1 MFVSLHYMENSFFNR
16 RNGAIDM
23 LRGLTMFLMIFVND
37 FWTVGD
43 VPHFLEHA
51 GTHEDAMGLADIVFP
66 MFLFAV
72 GMSIPYA
79 IEHRF
84 AKRIAGEKTLA
95 HIISRTFALLVMG
108 VFLVNANGRMAPLL
122 GCGDWL
128 FSLLAILGFFL
139 TWNAYP
145 EQFKA
150 GRWLRGAGIVL
161 LLALAITYRTQ
172 DGGLM
177 KARWWGI
184 LGMIGWAYLFTA
196 VAWLLCRQRTGILS
210 LLWVGFAALNLLTTE
225 MRDES
230 MLIEGPNILKDFL
243 RALNLDN
250 GNTVLMTLGG
260 VLVAV
265 QEKNFVREPA
275 GRKLLYAALSVG
287 VLIGFGTA
295 AHEDWII
302 SKNLGT
308 LPWCFYVTAIAV
320 VLYTLLRVLEEK
332 GWTRWFAPFRPAG
345 IATLTVYLLPDVY
358 YAVAEGL
365 GLESP
370 DWLEGPLGLVKCVAF
385 AFLCIGTAW
394 ALGKA
399 GVKIKI

>member
-1 MFVSLHYMENSFFNR
+1 MENTFFGR

-23 LRGLTMFLMIFVND
+23 LRGLTMFLMVFVND
-37 FWTVGD
+37 LWTAGD

-66 MFLFAV
+66 LFLFSV

-79 IEHRF
+79 IENRF
-84 AKRIAGEKTLA
+84 QKLIPAEKTLG
-95 HIISRTFALLVMG
+95 HILSRTFALLVMG
-108 VFLVNANGRMAPLL
+108 VFMVNANGHMAPLL

-128 FSLLAILGFFL
+128 FTLLAILGFFL
-139 TWNAYP
+139 VWNAYP
-145 EQFKA
+145 EHFKA
-150 GRWLRGAGIVL
+150 TRWFRGAGVVL
-161 LLALAITYRTQ
+161 LLALAITYRTES
-172 DGGLM
+172 GGFLR
-177 KARWWGI
+177 ARWWGI

-196 VAWLLCRQRTGILS
+196 VAWMLCRKRTGILS

-345 IATLTVYLLPDVY
+345 MATLTVYLLPDVY
-358 YAVAEGL
+358 YAAAEGL

-370 DWLEGPLGLVKCVAF
+370 DWLDGPLGLVKCAAF

>member
-1 MFVSLHYMENSFFNR
+1 MENTFFGR

-23 LRGLTMFLMIFVND
+23 LRGLTMFLMVFVND
-37 FWTVGD
+37 LWTAGD

-66 MFLFAV
+66 LFLFSV

-79 IEHRF
+79 IENRF
-84 AKRIAGEKTLA
+84 QKLIPAEKTLG

-128 FSLLAILGFFL
+128 FTLLAILGFFL
-139 TWNAYP
+139 VWKAYP
-145 EQFKA
+145 EHFKA
-150 GRWLRGAGIVL
+150 TRWFRGAGIVL
-161 LLALAITYRTQ
+161 LLALAITYRTES
-172 DGGLM
+172 GGFLR
-177 KARWWGI
+177 ARWWGI

-196 VAWLLCRQRTGILS
+196 VAWMLCRKRTGILS

-230 MLIEGPNILKDFL
+230 MLIQGPNILKDFL
-243 RALNLDN
+243 HALNLDN

-265 QEKNFVREPA
+265 QEKSFVREPA

-345 IATLTVYLLPDVY
+345 MATLTVYLLPDVY
-358 YAVAEGL
+358 YAVAEAAGL
-365 GLESP
+365 SAP
-370 DWLEGPLGLVKCVAF
+370 DWLDGPLGLVKCFAF

>member
-1 MFVSLHYMENSFFNR
+1 MASGFTMENTFFGR

-23 LRGLTMFLMIFVND
+23 LRGLTMFLMVFVND
-37 FWTVGD
+37 LWTAGD

-51 GTHEDAMGLADIVFP
+51 GTHEDAMGLPDIVFP
-66 MFLFAV
+66 LFLFSV

-79 IEHRF
+79 IENRF
-84 AKRIAGEKTLA
+84 QKLIPAEKTLG

-128 FSLLAILGFFL
+128 FTLLAILGFFL
-139 TWNAYP
+139 VWNAYP
-145 EQFKA
+145 EHFKA
-150 GRWLRGAGIVL
+150 TRWFRGAGIVL
-161 LLALAITYRTQ
+161 LLALAITYRTES
-172 DGGLM
+172 GGFLR
-177 KARWWGI
+177 ARWWGI

-196 VAWLLCRQRTGILS
+196 VAWMLCRKRTGILS

-345 IATLTVYLLPDVY
+345 MATLTVYLLPDVY

-370 DWLEGPLGLVKCVAF
+370 EGLQGPLGLVKCAAF

>member
-1 MFVSLHYMENSFFNR
+1 MADSFYNR
-16 RNGAIDM
+16 RNGALDM

-37 FWTVGD
+37 LWTVGD
-43 VPHFLEHA
+43 VPRFLEHA

-72 GMSIPYA
+72 GLSIPYA
-79 IEHRF
+79 IERRF
-84 AKRIAGEKTLA
+84 AKLIAGEKTLG

-108 VFLVNANGRMAPLL
+108 VFLVNTEAVMAPLL

-128 FSLLAILGFFL
+128 FRLLAILGFFL

-145 EQFKA
+145 ENFRA

-161 LLALAITYRTQ
+161 LLALAITYRTE
-172 DGGLM
+172 DGGFL

-184 LGMIGWAYLFTA
+184 LGLIGWAYLFTA
-196 VAWLLCRQRTGILS
+196 VAWLLCRRRTGILS
-210 LLWVGFAALNLLTTE
+210 LLWMGIAALNLLTTE
-225 MRDES
+225 MRDGS
-230 MLIEGPNILKDFL
+230 MLIDGSNLLKDFA

-250 GNTVLMTLGG
+250 GSSVLMTLGG

-265 QEKNFVREPA
+265 QEKNFAREPA

-287 VLIGFGTA
+287 VLVGFGTA

-308 LPWCFYVTAIAV
+308 LPWCFYVTALSV
-320 VLYTLLRVLEEK
+320 CLYTALRFLEEK
-332 GWTRWFAPFRPAG
+332 GWTGWFAPFRPAG
-345 IATLTVYLLPDVY
+345 LATLTVYLIPDVY
-358 YAVAEGL
+358 YAVAEAI

-370 DWLEGPLGLVKCVAF
+370 EWLSGPLGLVKCAAF
-385 AFLCIGTAW
+385 AFLVIGTAW
-394 ALGKA
+394 ALEKA
-399 GVKIKI
+399 HVKIKI

>member
-1 MFVSLHYMENSFFNR
+1 MASGFTMENTFFGR

-23 LRGLTMFLMIFVND
+23 LRGLTMFLMVFVND
-37 FWTVGD
+37 LWTAGD

-66 MFLFAV
+66 LFLFSV

-79 IEHRF
+79 IENRF
-84 AKRIAGEKTLA
+84 QKLIPAEKTLG
-95 HIISRTFALLVMG
+95 HILSRTFALLVMG

-128 FSLLAILGFFL
+128 FTLLAILGFFL
-139 TWNAYP
+139 VWNAYP
-145 EQFKA
+145 EHFKA
-150 GRWLRGAGIVL
+150 TRWFRGAGIVL
-161 LLALAITYRTQ
+161 LLALAITYRTEN
-172 DGGLM
+172 GGFLR
-177 KARWWGI
+177 ARWWGI

-196 VAWLLCRQRTGILS
+196 VAWMLCRKRTGILS

-243 RALNLDN
+243 HALNLDN

-275 GRKLLYAALSVG
+275 GCKLLYAALSVG

-345 IATLTVYLLPDVY
+345 LATLTVYLLPDVY
-358 YAVAEGL
+358 YAVAEAAGL
-365 GLESP
+365 SAP

>member
-1 MFVSLHYMENSFFNR
+1 
-16 RNGAIDM
+16 
-23 LRGLTMFLMIFVND
+23 
-37 FWTVGD
+37 
-43 VPHFLEHA
+43 
-51 GTHEDAMGLADIVFP
+51 
-66 MFLFAV
+66 
-72 GMSIPYA
+72 
-79 IEHRF
+79 
-84 AKRIAGEKTLA
+84 
-95 HIISRTFALLVMG
+95 
-108 VFLVNANGRMAPLL
+108 
-122 GCGDWL
+122 
-128 FSLLAILGFFL
+128 
-139 TWNAYP
+139 
-145 EQFKA
+145 
-150 GRWLRGAGIVL
+150 
-161 LLALAITYRTQ
+161 
-172 DGGLM
+172 
-177 KARWWGI
+177 
-184 LGMIGWAYLFTA
+184 
-196 VAWLLCRQRTGILS
+196 
-210 LLWVGFAALNLLTTE
+210 
-225 MRDES
+225 

-345 IATLTVYLLPDVY
+345 MATLTVYLLPDVY
-358 YAVAEGL
+358 YAVAEVL

-370 DWLEGPLGLVKCVAF
+370 DWLDGPLGLVKCAAF